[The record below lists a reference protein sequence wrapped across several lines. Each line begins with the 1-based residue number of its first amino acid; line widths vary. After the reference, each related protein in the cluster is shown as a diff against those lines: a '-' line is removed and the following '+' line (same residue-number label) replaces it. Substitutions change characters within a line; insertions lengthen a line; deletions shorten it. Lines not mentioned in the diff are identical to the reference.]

1 MSVKYAFF
9 TSYFMKEFK
18 FKGDVIMSNMIFE
31 FVMEHIELVDNI
43 LWGVSEGSNLLEEK
57 DHKQAA
63 YKIRNV
69 LSSIGII
76 WWNIMMIALTGGL
89 WILWLL
95 FKAYKKR
102 RKAR

>member
-1 MSVKYAFF
+1 
-9 TSYFMKEFK
+9 
-18 FKGDVIMSNMIFE
+18 MSNMIFE
-31 FVMEHIELVDNI
+31 FVMEHIDLVDNI
-43 LWGVSEGSNLLEEK
+43 LYGVREGSNLLEEK

-63 YKIRNV
+63 DKIRNV

-95 FKAYKKR
+95 FKAYRKH

>member
-1 MSVKYAFF
+1 
-9 TSYFMKEFK
+9 
-18 FKGDVIMSNMIFE
+18 MSNMIFE

-57 DHKQAA
+57 DHNQAA
-63 YKIRNV
+63 DKIRNI
-69 LSSIGII
+69 LSSIGIV

-95 FKAYKKR
+95 FKAYRKH

>member
-1 MSVKYAFF
+1 
-9 TSYFMKEFK
+9 
-18 FKGDVIMSNMIFE
+18 MSNMIFE

-63 YKIRNV
+63 DKIRNI
-69 LSSIGII
+69 LSFIGII

-95 FKAYKKR
+95 FKAYRKH

>member
-1 MSVKYAFF
+1 
-9 TSYFMKEFK
+9 
-18 FKGDVIMSNMIFE
+18 MSNMIFE

-89 WILWLL
+89 WVLWLL
-95 FKAYKKR
+95 FKAYRKH

>member
-1 MSVKYAFF
+1 
-9 TSYFMKEFK
+9 
-18 FKGDVIMSNMIFE
+18 MSNMIFE
-31 FVMEHIELVDNI
+31 FIMEHIDLVDNI

-57 DHKQAA
+57 DHKQTAD
-63 YKIRNV
+63 KIRNI

-89 WILWLL
+89 SVLWLL
-95 FKAYKKR
+95 FKAYRKH

>member
-1 MSVKYAFF
+1 
-9 TSYFMKEFK
+9 
-18 FKGDVIMSNMIFE
+18 MSNIIFE
-31 FVMEHIELVDNI
+31 FVMEHIDLVDNI

-57 DHKQAA
+57 DHKQASD
-63 YKIRNV
+63 KIRNI

-76 WWNIMMIALTGGL
+76 WWNIIMIALTGGL

-95 FKAYKKR
+95 FKAYRKH

>member
-1 MSVKYAFF
+1 
-9 TSYFMKEFK
+9 
-18 FKGDVIMSNMIFE
+18 MSNMIFE

-57 DHKQAA
+57 DHKRASD
-63 YKIRNV
+63 KIRNI

-89 WILWLL
+89 WVLWLL
-95 FKAYKKR
+95 FKAYRKH

>member
-1 MSVKYAFF
+1 
-9 TSYFMKEFK
+9 
-18 FKGDVIMSNMIFE
+18 MSNMIFE

-57 DHKQAA
+57 NHKRASD
-63 YKIRNV
+63 KIRNI
-69 LSSIGII
+69 LSSIGIV

-95 FKAYKKR
+95 FKAYRKH

>member
-1 MSVKYAFF
+1 
-9 TSYFMKEFK
+9 
-18 FKGDVIMSNMIFE
+18 MSNIIFE
-31 FVMEHIELVDNI
+31 FVMEHIDLVDNI

-57 DHKQAA
+57 DHKQASD
-63 YKIRNV
+63 KIRNI

-95 FKAYKKR
+95 FKVIFR
-102 RKAR
+102 IGR

>member
-1 MSVKYAFF
+1 MF
-9 TSYFMKEFK
+9 E
-18 FKGDVIMSNMIFE
+18 MIFSFILNQE
-31 FVMEHIELVDNI
+31 ELVYNI

-63 YKIRNV
+63 DKIRNI

-89 WILWLL
+89 WVLWLL
-95 FKAYKKR
+95 FKAYRKH

>member
-1 MSVKYAFF
+1 
-9 TSYFMKEFK
+9 
-18 FKGDVIMSNMIFE
+18 MSNMIFE
-31 FVMEHIELVDNI
+31 FILEHVEFVDNI

-63 YKIRNV
+63 DKIRSI
-69 LSSIGII
+69 LSSIGIV

-95 FKAYKKR
+95 FKAYRKH

>member
-1 MSVKYAFF
+1 MV
-9 TSYFMKEFK
+9 
-18 FKGDVIMSNMIFE
+18 NMIFE
-31 FVMEHIELVDNI
+31 FILEHVEFVDNI
-43 LWGVSEGSNLLEEK
+43 LYGVSEGSNLLEEK

-63 YKIRNV
+63 DKIRSI

-95 FKAYKKR
+95 FKAYRKH

>member
-1 MSVKYAFF
+1 
-9 TSYFMKEFK
+9 
-18 FKGDVIMSNMIFE
+18 MSNTIFE
-31 FVMEHIELVDNI
+31 FILEHVEFVDNI

-63 YKIRNV
+63 DKIRNI

-95 FKAYKKR
+95 FKAYRKH

>member
-1 MSVKYAFF
+1 MF
-9 TSYFMKEFK
+9 E
-18 FKGDVIMSNMIFE
+18 MIFSFILNQE
-31 FVMEHIELVDNI
+31 ELVFNI

-57 DHKQAA
+57 NHKRAA
-63 YKIRNV
+63 DKIRNI

-89 WILWLL
+89 WVLWLL
-95 FKAYKKR
+95 FKAYRKH

>member
-1 MSVKYAFF
+1 
-9 TSYFMKEFK
+9 
-18 FKGDVIMSNMIFE
+18 MSNMIFE